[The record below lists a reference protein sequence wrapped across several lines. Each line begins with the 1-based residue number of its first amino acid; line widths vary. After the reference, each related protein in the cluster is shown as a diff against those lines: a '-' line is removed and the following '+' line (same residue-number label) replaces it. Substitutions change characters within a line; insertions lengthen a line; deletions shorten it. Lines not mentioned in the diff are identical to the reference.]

1 MTKSA
6 LNNIL
11 SYDLFSIYGINIEIK
26 DIITLLIF
34 LLALKILSRTLSR
47 IIFKYSK
54 RDQGSTFAVYKLI
67 SYLLWVIGL
76 SFYLNVIGVNVT
88 FLLAS
93 SAALLV
99 GIGIGLQQTFNDL
112 ISGIILLFEGSIK
125 IGDIVVVDGEFKKI
139 TNIGL
144 RTSRADSFDNSTII
158 IPNSKIVT
166 EKVINYN
173 DGDNPVRFNV
183 KIDVAYGSNT
193 SLVKKLLVDI
203 ANTEELV
210 LKSPESFVMFDNIG
224 ESAYNFRLCFFTQFP
239 WDGFSVQSNIRYKII
254 EAFNIN
260 NISIPFPQRDIN
272 IKKSDVNNYLSDDN

>member
-1 MTKSA
+1 MTKTA
-6 LNNIL
+6 LNNLL
-11 SYDLFSIYGINIEIK
+11 SYDLFSINNITIEIK
-26 DIITLLIF
+26 DIVILLIF
-34 LLALKILSRTLSR
+34 LVILKILSKVLNR

-67 SYLLWVIGL
+67 NYLLWVIGISL
-76 SFYLNVIGVNVT
+76 YINFIGFDVT
-88 FLLAS
+88 LLVAG

-125 IGDIVVVDGEFKKI
+125 IGDIVVIDGEFKKI

-166 EKVINYN
+166 EKVVNYN
-173 DGDNPVRFNV
+173 DGDQPVRFNV
-183 KIDVAYGSNT
+183 KIDVAYGSDTN
-193 SLVKKLLVDI
+193 LVKKLLVDI

-210 LKSPESFVMFDNIG
+210 LEDPESFVMFDNIG

-239 WDGFSVQSNIRYKII
+239 WDGFGVQSNIRYKII
-254 EAFNIN
+254 EEFKNN

-272 IKKSDVNNYLSDDN
+272 LKKSDINNFLSNDN

>member
-6 LNNIL
+6 LNNLL
-11 SYDLFSIYGINIEIK
+11 SFDLFSIYGITLEIK
-26 DIITLLIF
+26 DVVTLLIF
-34 LLALKILSRTLSR
+34 LVALKVLSKLLKR
-47 IIFKYSK
+47 IFFKYSK
-54 RDQGSTFAVYKLI
+54 RDRGSTFAVYKLV

-125 IGDIVVVDGEFKKI
+125 IGDIVVVDGDFKKI

-144 RTSRADSFDNSTII
+144 RTSRADSFDNSTVI

-173 DGDNPVRFNV
+173 DGNHPVRFNV
-183 KIDVAYGSNT
+183 KIDVAYGSDT

-203 ANTEELV
+203 SNTEELV
-210 LKSPESFVMFDNIG
+210 LSTPESFVMFDNIG

-239 WDGFSVQSNIRYKII
+239 WDGFGVQSNIRYKII
-254 EAFNIN
+254 EEFKKN

-272 IKKSDVNNYLSDDN
+272 LKKTDSINYLSDDN

>member
-11 SYDLFSIYGINIEIK
+11 SYDLFSIYDINIEIK
-26 DIITLLIF
+26 DIVTLLIF
-34 LLALKILSRTLSR
+34 IITLKIISKILNK

-54 RDQGSTFAVYKLI
+54 RDQGSSFAVYKLI

-112 ISGIILLFEGSIK
+112 ISGVILLFEGSIK

-166 EKVINYN
+166 ENVINYN
-173 DGDNPVRFNV
+173 DGNIPVRFQV

-193 SLVKKLLVDI
+193 SLVKKLLLDI

-210 LKSPESFVMFDNIG
+210 LRSPESFVMFDNIG
-224 ESAYNFRLCFFTQFP
+224 ESAYNFRLCFFIQFP

-254 EAFNIN
+254 DEFNKN

-272 IKKSDVNNYLSDDN
+272 IKKSDFTNYLSDDN